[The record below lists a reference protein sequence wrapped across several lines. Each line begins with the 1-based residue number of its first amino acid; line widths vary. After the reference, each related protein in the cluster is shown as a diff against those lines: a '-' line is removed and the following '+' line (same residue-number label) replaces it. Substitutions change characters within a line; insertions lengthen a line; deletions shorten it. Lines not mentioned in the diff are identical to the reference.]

1 MHEWSFKSVSVRSK
15 DHVRSLHQHVEI
27 VAGTTDAKVFAVAF
41 LVVNFAE
48 VTLSILLDGE
58 LLGELPLDHSPIISA
73 GERRKTADFVVE
85 AQILRSR
92 LRGLRFA
99 VGFEEVQPT
108 TFVIKP
114 AYTASFDAFSF

>member
-27 VAGTTDAKVFAVAF
+27 VAAAAGTSTDAKVFAVAF

-48 VTLSILLDGE
+48 VTLSILLNGE

-73 GERRKTADFVVE
+73 GERRKTADFE
-85 AQILRSR
+85 ARILRSR
-92 LRGLRFA
+92 PRGLRFA
-99 VGFEEVQPT
+99 
-108 TFVIKP
+108 
-114 AYTASFDAFSF
+114 ASTRYNRRP

>member
-48 VTLSILLDGE
+48 VTLSILLNGE
-58 LLGELPLDHSPIISA
+58 LLGELPLLNHTLRSSGSER
-73 GERRKTADFVVE
+73 GERRR
-85 AQILRSR
+85 ILLLKLKFSAPAC
-92 LRGLRFA
+92 G
-99 VGFEEVQPT
+99 GFG
-108 TFVIKP
+108 
-114 AYTASFDAFSF
+114 